1 MGHTLLELFIKQ
13 QGKLLKNFLLASSR
27 RNVSALRNM
36 KLIDFSQ
43 TEAESIDL
51 LLFGWVIC
59 IFFFKKLYLVCNKLN
74 PSFCLFVYFVLRQ
87 GLTL

>member
-13 QGKLLKNFLLASSR
+13 QGKLLKNFVLASSR

-36 KLIDFSQ
+36 KFIDFSQ

-59 IFFFKKLYLVCNKLN
+59 IFLKKTL
-74 PSFCLFVYFVLRQ
+74 SCL
-87 GLTL
+87 